1 MVQCETC
8 NVWQHGLCMG
18 YQHEADLQDEYHCE
32 QCKPE
37 RHLDLLK

>member
-1 MVQCETC
+1 
-8 NVWQHGLCMG
+8 MG

-37 RHLDLLK
+37 RHLELLK